1 MYITSFIQY
10 ISTEKRYSRHT
21 AEAYKNDLNQFF
33 SFIEETFELKNPGE
47 ITPSMVR
54 SWIFE
59 MANHSISSKTINR
72 KLSTLK
78 TYFRFLRKNN
88 LTSNNPLNNI
98 TSPKTNKRL
107 PEFVNQEQMDFLL
120 DDFFFDDTFIGKR
133 DRLIIEI
140 LYFTGIR
147 LSELIQIKDKDI
159 DLHQKQ
165 IKVLGK
171 RNKER
176 IIPFG
181 NTLLKSLIEYTTLR
195 NKEVIR
201 KEGVVELLITQKGE
215 KVYKKLVYRVV
226 NTYLSRVSTLKKTSP
241 HVLRHT
247 FATHMLNNGAEL
259 NTIKEILG
267 HASLAATQVYTH
279 NTIEKLKTIYK
290 LAHPRA

>member
-10 ISTEKRYSRHT
+10 ISTEKRYSKHT
-21 AEAYKNDLNQFF
+21 IEAYQNDLNQFF
-33 SFIEETFELKNPGE
+33 TYIEEAFETNNPNE
-47 ITPSMVR
+47 ISQSMIR

-59 MANHSISSKTINR
+59 MANKSISSRTINR

-78 TYFRFLRKNN
+78 TYYRYLRRHN

-107 PEFVNQEQMDFLL
+107 PEFVNQEQMDFLF
-120 DDFFFDDTFIGKR
+120 DESFFDYSFKERR

-147 LSELIQIKDKDI
+147 LSELINIKDTDV

-181 NTLLKSLIEYTTLR
+181 NTLYYSIVEYISLR
-195 NKEVIR
+195 NKEISR
-201 KEGVVELLITQKGE
+201 KEGTMELLVTEKGE
-215 KVYKKLVYRVV
+215 KVYKKLVYRIV
-226 NTYLSRVSTLKKTSP
+226 NIYLSKVSTLKKTSP

-259 NTIKEILG
+259 NAIKEILG